1 MQLINNLPIGRKI
14 FTIVIILGLT
24 QIIIS
29 TFAIFK
35 MNDIASEFNVLND
48 IAMPLEKLVA
58 TTSKLQ
64 LQKEARLE
72 RIQRAAKS
80 GARRKIIKEHI
91 QALTDITAL
100 NELALKDSLAIL
112 DTAEAQP
119 LQDDLRQ
126 DIMTLKEYTGQ
137 VMLKQSDYQAYVDG
151 VVKVIKR
158 GGSMA
163 GGGYLS
169 DEEQAKLEQI
179 GASLF
184 ADLETMQVSLDH
196 ITQRT
201 VENAKNVQSASLFS
215 LIAISIASLLIG
227 VLISQIIIKAIVSP
241 IKEVMNTL
249 NSMAQNNDL
258 TKRMNFTSEDEVG
271 AMGKTFNNFVEK
283 LQGLVSGIADSSEQ
297 LSTTAE
303 ETSVVSVS
311 TNNNIAQQK
320 NDTIQVASAITQMTA
335 TVQEVAISAE
345 KASSAALQGDKD
357 SKMGRKAVEDIVNSI
372 NDLSAEINT
381 STEVI
386 RNLKSDSENIGTVLD
401 VIKSIA
407 EQTNLLAL
415 NAAIE
420 AARAGEQGRG
430 FAVVADEVR
439 SLAQKTQDST
449 HEIESLISA
458 LQKGSDDAVKSM
470 GQNKSSIEG
479 LVNKAVNATD
489 SLNAITLSVSSITE
503 MNTLI
508 ATSAEQQS
516 QVVNEINN
524 NVLNIQQVSESTAD
538 GSEQVSRASQEIA
551 GLSEKLQTM
560 VSQFK
565 VK

>member
-201 VENAKNVQSASLFS
+201 VENAKNVQNASLFS

-258 TKRMNFTSEDEVG
+258 TKRMNFISEDEVG

-335 TVQEVAISAE
+335 TVQG
-345 KASSAALQGDKD
+345 SSHQC
-357 SKMGRKAVEDIVNSI
+357 RK
-372 NDLSAEINT
+372 
-381 STEVI
+381 
-386 RNLKSDSENIGTVLD
+386 
-401 VIKSIA
+401 
-407 EQTNLLAL
+407 
-415 NAAIE
+415 
-420 AARAGEQGRG
+420 
-430 FAVVADEVR
+430 
-439 SLAQKTQDST
+439 
-449 HEIESLISA
+449 
-458 LQKGSDDAVKSM
+458 
-470 GQNKSSIEG
+470 G
-479 LVNKAVNATD
+479 LFR
-489 SLNAITLSVSSITE
+489 SIT
-503 MNTLI
+503 
-508 ATSAEQQS
+508 
-516 QVVNEINN
+516 
-524 NVLNIQQVSESTAD
+524 
-538 GSEQVSRASQEIA
+538 GR
-551 GLSEKLQTM
+551 
-560 VSQFK
+560 
-565 VK
+565 